1 MRIKVHFNHFISFF
15 HPFCSLSSFLL
26 SLLSFIFFPSP
37 LLSFSPSFS
46 PPPSPLLELD
56 GLFLSNGPG
65 DPELCT
71 QAIDHIRTYLKSED
85 AKPLFGICLGHQLLS
100 RAIGARTFK
109 MK

>member
-1 MRIKVHFNHFISFF
+1 MRIKVHLNHFISFF
-15 HPFCSLSSFLL
+15 HPFRLFSSFLL
-26 SLLSFIFFPSP
+26 SSSLLHLLPLPS
-37 LLSFSPSFS
+37 SSS
-46 PPPSPLLELD
+46 SPLLELD

-71 QAIDHIRTYLKSED
+71 QAIDHIRTYLQSED
-85 AKPLFGICLGHQLLS
+85 TKPLFGICLGHQLIS

>member
-1 MRIKVHFNHFISFF
+1 MRIKVHLNHFISSL
-15 HPFCSLSSFLL
+15 HPFRPLSSFLL
-26 SLLSFIFFPSP
+26 SLLFPSP
-37 LLSFSPSFS
+37 
-46 PPPSPLLELD
+46 PPPPPPLLPLLELD

-71 QAIDHIRTYLKSED
+71 LAIDHIRTYLQSEE